1 MRLAKRGALAHEI
14 VGEVGRHHGAGQRRT
29 HALRAEAALGQR
41 SGRRGE
47 HEQQRIGGVEQVA
60 LVVLQILVVAR
71 RQSLERREQRREVA
85 EHARRRASRQL
96 ERIGVAFLWHH
107 AGTTRVAFAELH
119 EAELAGPVDDEVL
132 GEARQMGTDHR
143 RGEEDF
149 GDEIAIA
156 DGVNRVRRDRVETE
170 RALEQ
175 DARDGI
181 GAAGHGS
188 GAERKHRGRLR
199 GGAQARA
206 IALEWPEVREEPMR
220 PRHGDR
226 SLHVCV

>member
-1 MRLAKRGALAHEI
+1 
-14 VGEVGRHHGAGQRRT
+14 
-29 HALRAEAALGQR
+29 
-41 SGRRGE
+41 
-47 HEQQRIGGVEQVA
+47 
-60 LVVLQILVVAR
+60 
-71 RQSLERREQRREVA
+71 
-85 EHARRRASRQL
+85 
-96 ERIGVAFLWHH
+96 
-107 AGTTRVAFAELH
+107 
-119 EAELAGPVDDEVL
+119 
-132 GEARQMGTDHR
+132 MGTDHR

-226 SLHVCV
+226 SLHVCVRRHEGRLERLGLLEQHALQHAHAVIEPLAELHRPEASRGRDLIVATPPRVQLAGDLADLFVQQAVDHRVHVLVGRTDRLARSQACAYGVQPALQRLALVE